1 MQIDAIVLLRLGM
14 GRLFNIKQLRLINK
28 YALRDFSRSYKKLW
42 VVTSTLFVSLLLLSL
57 TFSVKEA
64 LNSEIENNSKELL
77 GGDIQVTSGID
88 PLPDEIID
96 QLKAI
101 GEVSSTIEFATML
114 SKEGESPVFTELRAV
129 DNRYPLYGE
138 IETSPQIAS
147 ERIFVNSKKP
157 SVLINES
164 IQKLLNINLGDDVV
178 IMGQEF
184 EVAGLVS
191 SVPDLAESAVFG
203 EFAIISMDSYE
214 QFGLSSGGSFLDH
227 EYRIKFNKSIK
238 GTGQEE
244 LIKSIVA
251 YDDSITTRLPGESG
265 QSLSRVIDNF
275 SNFLN
280 LVSVSAMVIA
290 GIGISNTLLS
300 FVNQNNTSIAVKK
313 SIGFSSSFIQTMY
326 FYEIFLILV
335 LTSVTAYLIGVF
347 SPLLANE
354 LLPKTLG
361 IDLKPTFSFL
371 GYLNIFFIGFLVVLI
386 FSIPSLYSISGIKAG
401 ALFRN
406 AFNPVS
412 LNFSLKNSVLLSIL
426 VFILTAYFVNQTEQ
440 KFYTVLYF
448 VAFFVTMFIFY
459 GVSRLLILF
468 IKHFY
473 RFSNNGYR
481 IAYRNIVAK
490 KSLAPIMTISLGIGL
505 TLLLTLSFVANN
517 LKKEISDSIPSMAPD
532 LFFVGIDRDIQG
544 DLESFVKGV
553 DPNVELEFSPM
564 ASATFVA
571 LNGTPIE
578 EVVSEGNRSAWV
590 VRGDR
595 RISWSE
601 KPKPDNPII
610 EGDWWEPG
618 NENEM
623 FISMDSRAAYD
634 LGMKIDDKIT
644 LNILGRDVTGVVKNF
659 REVDY
664 RDISINF
671 AIIINKAFANK
682 LPYEYVGTLKS
693 DMPSSDILAKI
704 IDKFPNVSAIKIDRI
719 LSQVSEVLSKVFI
732 AVTAISL
739 IVIVIGLIVIVS
751 AVLVQTTFRRYNN
764 LIYKIVGVDFP
775 TILKS
780 MTMEFALIYGTLI
793 IFALTVA
800 TLSSYLVVENTLQ
813 LTWYFDLGLTFWI
826 LGSTALVSF
835 VLILM
840 ANRSIFSP
848 KVYPLIRNE

>member
-1 MQIDAIVLLRLGM
+1 MFDIQQ
-14 GRLFNIKQLRLINK
+14 FKLINK
-28 YALRDFSRSYKKLW
+28 YALRDFTRSYKKLW

-64 LNSEIENNSKELL
+64 LNSEIDNNSKELL

-88 PLPDEIID
+88 PLPEKIID
-96 QLKAI
+96 EFNTLGK
-101 GEVSSTIEFATML
+101 VSTAIEFATML

-129 DNRYPLYGE
+129 DDNYPLYGN
-138 IETSPQIAS
+138 IETIPQIAS
-147 ERIFVNSKKP
+147 ERIFVNSQKP

-164 IQKLLNINLGDDVV
+164 IQKLLKLSFGDDVV
-178 IMGQEF
+178 IMGQQF
-184 EVAGLVS
+184 EVVGLVS

-203 EFAIISMDSYE
+203 EFAIISMESYE
-214 QFGLSSGGSFLDH
+214 QFGLNSGGSFLDH
-227 EYRIKFNKSIK
+227 EYRIKFENS
-238 GTGQEE
+238 TQVEE
-244 LIKSIVA
+244 KEKLVRSIVE
-251 YDDSITTRLPGESG
+251 YDDSIEIRLPGESG

-290 GIGISNTLLS
+290 GVGISNTLLS
-300 FVNQNNTSIAVKK
+300 FVNQSNTSIAVKK
-313 SIGFSSSFIQTMY
+313 SIGFSSGFIQTMY
-326 FYEIFLILV
+326 FYEIMMILV
-335 LTSVTAYLIGVF
+335 LTSVVAYFIGVF

-354 LLPKTLG
+354 LLPEALG
-361 IDLKPTFSFL
+361 IDLQPTFSFI
-371 GYLNIFFIGFLVVLI
+371 GYLNIFFIGLLVVLI
-386 FSIPSLYSISGIKAG
+386 FSIPSLYSISEIKAA

-406 AFNPVS
+406 TFNPVS
-412 LNFSLKNSVLLSIL
+412 LNFSLMNIILLSIL
-426 VFILTAYFVNQTEQ
+426 VVILTTYFVYQTEQ
-440 KFYTVLYF
+440 KLYTVLYF
-448 VAFFVTMFIFY
+448 VAFFVTMLIFY
-459 GVSRLLILF
+459 GVSKLLILF
-468 IKHFY
+468 IKVFY
-473 RFSNNGYR
+473 KFSNNSYR

-517 LKKEISDSIPSMAPD
+517 LKKEISNSIPSMAPD
-532 LFFVGIDRDIQG
+532 LFFVSIDRDIQR
-544 DLESFVKGV
+544 DLESFIKDV

-564 ASATFVA
+564 ASASFIS

-578 EVVSEGNRSAWV
+578 EVVSESNRSAWV

-610 EGDWWEPG
+610 EGEWWEPG
-618 NENEM
+618 NEDEL

-634 LGMKIDDKIT
+634 LGMKINDKIV
-644 LNILGRDVTGVVKNF
+644 LNILGRDVTGIVKNF

-693 DMPSSDILAKI
+693 ELPSSEILARI
-704 IDKFPNVSAIKIDRI
+704 VEKFPNVSAIKIDRI
-719 LSQVSEVLSKVFI
+719 LSQVSEVLNKVFI

-739 IVIVIGLIVIVS
+739 IVIIIGLIVIVS

-764 LIYKIVGVDFP
+764 LIYKILGVDFP
-775 TILKS
+775 TILKA
-780 MTMEFALIYGTLI
+780 MTMEFAVIYGTLI
-793 IFALTVA
+793 FFALSVA
-800 TLSSYLVVENTLQ
+800 TISSFLVVENALQ
-813 LTWYFDLGLTFWI
+813 LTWQFDLGLTLWI
-826 LGSTALVSF
+826 LLSTAVVSF

-840 ANRSIFSP
+840 VNRSIFSP

>member
-1 MQIDAIVLLRLGM
+1 MFDIQQ
-14 GRLFNIKQLRLINK
+14 FKLINK

-64 LNSEIENNSKELL
+64 LNSEIDNNSKKLL

-88 PLPDEIID
+88 PLPEKIID
-96 QLKAI
+96 EFDTLGK
-101 GEVSSTIEFATML
+101 VSTAIEFATML

-129 DNRYPLYGE
+129 DDNYPLYGN
-138 IETSPQIAS
+138 IETIPQIAS
-147 ERIFVNSKKP
+147 ERIFVNSQKP

-164 IQKLLNINLGDDVV
+164 IQKLLKLSFGDDVV
-178 IMGQEF
+178 IMGQQF

-203 EFAIISMDSYE
+203 EFAIISMESYE
-214 QFGLSSGGSFLDH
+214 QFGLNSGGSFLDH
-227 EYRIKFNKSIK
+227 EYRIKFKNSTQVEKK
-238 GTGQEE
+238 EK
-244 LIKSIVA
+244 LVRSIVE
-251 YDDSITTRLPGESG
+251 YDDSIEIRLPGESG

-300 FVNQNNTSIAVKK
+300 FVNQSNTSIAVKK

-326 FYEIFLILV
+326 FYEIMMILV
-335 LTSVTAYLIGVF
+335 LTSVVAYFIGVF

-354 LLPKTLG
+354 LLPEALG
-361 IDLKPTFSFL
+361 IDLQPAFSFI
-371 GYLNIFFIGFLVVLI
+371 GYLNIFFIGLLVVLI
-386 FSIPSLYSISGIKAG
+386 FSIPSLYSISEIKAG

-406 AFNPVS
+406 TFNPVS
-412 LNFSLKNSVLLSIL
+412 LNFSLMNIILLSIL
-426 VFILTAYFVNQTEQ
+426 VVILMTYFVYQTEQ
-440 KFYTVLYF
+440 KLYTVLYF
-448 VAFFVTMFIFY
+448 VAFFVTMLIFY
-459 GVSRLLILF
+459 GVSKLLILF
-468 IKHFY
+468 IKAFY
-473 RFSNNGYR
+473 KFSNNSYR

-532 LFFVGIDRDIQG
+532 LFFVSIDRDMQR
-544 DLESFVKGV
+544 DLESFIKDV

-564 ASATFVA
+564 ASASFIS

-578 EVVSEGNRSAWV
+578 EVVSESNRSAWV

-610 EGDWWEPG
+610 EGEWWEPG
-618 NENEM
+618 NEDEL

-634 LGMKIDDKIT
+634 LGMKINDKIV
-644 LNILGRDVTGVVKNF
+644 LNILGRDVTGIVKNF

-693 DMPSSDILAKI
+693 ELPSSEILARI
-704 IDKFPNVSAIKIDRI
+704 VEKFPNVSAIKIDRI
-719 LSQVSEVLSKVFI
+719 LSQVSEVLNKVFI

-739 IVIVIGLIVIVS
+739 IVIIIGLIVIVS

-764 LIYKIVGVDFP
+764 LIYKILGVDFP
-775 TILKS
+775 TILKA
-780 MTMEFALIYGTLI
+780 MTMEFAVIYGTLI
-793 IFALTVA
+793 FFALSVA
-800 TLSSYLVVENTLQ
+800 TISSFLVVENALQ
-813 LTWYFDLGLTFWI
+813 LTWQFDLGLTLWI
-826 LGSTALVSF
+826 LLSTAVVSF

>member
-1 MQIDAIVLLRLGM
+1 MFDIQQ
-14 GRLFNIKQLRLINK
+14 FKLINK

-64 LNSEIENNSKELL
+64 LNSEIDNNSKELL

-88 PLPDEIID
+88 PLPEKIID
-96 QLKAI
+96 EFDTLGK
-101 GEVSSTIEFATML
+101 VSTAIEFATML

-129 DNRYPLYGE
+129 DDNYPLYGN
-138 IETSPQIAS
+138 IETIPQIAS
-147 ERIFVNSKKP
+147 ERIFVNSQKP

-164 IQKLLNINLGDDVV
+164 IQKLLKLSFGDDVV
-178 IMGQEF
+178 IMGQQF
-184 EVAGLVS
+184 EVVGLVS

-203 EFAIISMDSYE
+203 EFAIISMESYE
-214 QFGLSSGGSFLDH
+214 QFGLNSGGSFLDH
-227 EYRIKFNKSIK
+227 EYRIKFKNS
-238 GTGQEE
+238 TQVEE
-244 LIKSIVA
+244 KEKLVRSIVE
-251 YDDSITTRLPGESG
+251 YDDSIEIRLPGESG

-300 FVNQNNTSIAVKK
+300 FVNQSNTSIAVKK

-326 FYEIFLILV
+326 FYEIMMILV
-335 LTSVTAYLIGVF
+335 LTSVVAYFIGVF

-354 LLPKTLG
+354 LLPEALG
-361 IDLKPTFSFL
+361 IDLQPAFSFI
-371 GYLNIFFIGFLVVLI
+371 GYLNIFFIGLLVVLI
-386 FSIPSLYSISGIKAG
+386 FSIPSLYSISEIKAA

-406 AFNPVS
+406 TFNPVS
-412 LNFSLKNSVLLSIL
+412 LNFSLMNIILLSIL
-426 VFILTAYFVNQTEQ
+426 VVILMTYFVYQTEQ
-440 KFYTVLYF
+440 KLYTVLYF
-448 VAFFVTMFIFY
+448 VAFFVTMLIFY
-459 GVSRLLILF
+459 GVSKLLILF
-468 IKHFY
+468 IKAFY
-473 RFSNNGYR
+473 KFSNNSYR

-532 LFFVGIDRDIQG
+532 LFFVSIDRDMQR
-544 DLESFVKGV
+544 DLESFIKDV

-564 ASATFVA
+564 ASASFIS

-578 EVVSEGNRSAWV
+578 EVVSESNRSAWV

-610 EGDWWEPG
+610 EGEWWEPG
-618 NENEM
+618 NEDEL

-634 LGMKIDDKIT
+634 LGMKINDKIV
-644 LNILGRDVTGVVKNF
+644 LNILGRDVTGIVKNF

-693 DMPSSDILAKI
+693 ELPSSEILARI
-704 IDKFPNVSAIKIDRI
+704 VEKFPNVSAIKIDRI
-719 LSQVSEVLSKVFI
+719 LSQVSEVLNKVFI

-739 IVIVIGLIVIVS
+739 IVIIIGLIVIVS

-764 LIYKIVGVDFP
+764 LIYKILGVDFP
-775 TILKS
+775 TILKA
-780 MTMEFALIYGTLI
+780 MTMEFAVIYGTLI
-793 IFALTVA
+793 FFALSVA
-800 TLSSYLVVENTLQ
+800 TISSFLVVENALQ
-813 LTWYFDLGLTFWI
+813 LTWQFDLGLTLWI
-826 LGSTALVSF
+826 LLSTAVVSF

>member
-1 MQIDAIVLLRLGM
+1 MFDIQQ
-14 GRLFNIKQLRLINK
+14 FKLINK

-64 LNSEIENNSKELL
+64 LNSEIDNNSKELL

-88 PLPDEIID
+88 PLPEKIID
-96 QLKAI
+96 EFDTLGK
-101 GEVSSTIEFATML
+101 VSTAIEFATML

-129 DNRYPLYGE
+129 DDNYPLYGN
-138 IETSPQIAS
+138 IETIPKIAS
-147 ERIFVNSKKP
+147 ERIFVNSQKP

-164 IQKLLNINLGDDVV
+164 IQKLLKLSFGDDVV
-178 IMGQEF
+178 IMGQQF

-203 EFAIISMDSYE
+203 EFAIISMESYE
-214 QFGLSSGGSFLDH
+214 QFGLNSGGSFLDH
-227 EYRIKFNKSIK
+227 EYRIKFKNSTQVEK
-238 GTGQEE
+238 QEK
-244 LIKSIVA
+244 LVRSIVE
-251 YDDSITTRLPGESG
+251 YDDSIEIRLPGESG

-300 FVNQNNTSIAVKK
+300 FVNQSNTSIAVKK

-326 FYEIFLILV
+326 FYEIMMILV
-335 LTSVTAYLIGVF
+335 LTSVVAYFIGVF

-354 LLPKTLG
+354 LLPEALG
-361 IDLKPTFSFL
+361 IDLQPAFSFI
-371 GYLNIFFIGFLVVLI
+371 GYLNIFFIGLLVVLI
-386 FSIPSLYSISGIKAG
+386 FSIPSLYSISEIKAA

-406 AFNPVS
+406 TFNPVS
-412 LNFSLKNSVLLSIL
+412 LNFSLMNIILLSIL
-426 VFILTAYFVNQTEQ
+426 VVILMTYFVYQTEQ
-440 KFYTVLYF
+440 KLYTVLYF
-448 VAFFVTMFIFY
+448 VAFFVTMLIFY
-459 GVSRLLILF
+459 GVSKLLILF
-468 IKHFY
+468 IKAFY
-473 RFSNNGYR
+473 KFSNNSYR

-532 LFFVGIDRDIQG
+532 LFFVSIDRDMQR
-544 DLESFVKGV
+544 DLESFIKDI

-564 ASATFVA
+564 ASASFIS

-578 EVVSEGNRSAWV
+578 EVVSESNRSAWV

-610 EGDWWEPG
+610 EGEWWEPG
-618 NENEM
+618 NEDEL

-634 LGMKIDDKIT
+634 LGMKINDKIV
-644 LNILGRDVTGVVKNF
+644 LNILGRDVTGIVKNF

-693 DMPSSDILAKI
+693 ELPSSEILARI
-704 IDKFPNVSAIKIDRI
+704 VEKFPNVSAIKIDRI
-719 LSQVSEVLSKVFI
+719 LSQVSEVLNKVFI

-739 IVIVIGLIVIVS
+739 IVIIIGLIVIVS

-764 LIYKIVGVDFP
+764 LIYKILGVDFP
-775 TILKS
+775 TILKA
-780 MTMEFALIYGTLI
+780 MTMEFAVIYGTLI
-793 IFALTVA
+793 FFALSVA
-800 TLSSYLVVENTLQ
+800 TISSFLVVENALQ
-813 LTWYFDLGLTFWI
+813 LTWQFDLGLTLWI
-826 LGSTALVSF
+826 LLSTAVVSF

>member
-1 MQIDAIVLLRLGM
+1 MFDIQQ
-14 GRLFNIKQLRLINK
+14 FKLINK

-64 LNSEIENNSKELL
+64 LNSEIDNNSKELL

-88 PLPDEIID
+88 PLPEKIID
-96 QLKAI
+96 EFDTLGK
-101 GEVSSTIEFATML
+101 VSTAIEFATML

-129 DNRYPLYGE
+129 DDNYPLYGN
-138 IETSPQIAS
+138 IETIPQIAS
-147 ERIFVNSKKP
+147 ERIFVNSQKP

-164 IQKLLNINLGDDVV
+164 IQKLLKLSFGDDVV
-178 IMGQEF
+178 IMGQQF

-203 EFAIISMDSYE
+203 EFAIISMESYE
-214 QFGLSSGGSFLDH
+214 QFGLNSGGSFLDH
-227 EYRIKFNKSIK
+227 EYRIKFKNS
-238 GTGQEE
+238 TQVEE
-244 LIKSIVA
+244 KEKLVRSIVE
-251 YDDSITTRLPGESG
+251 YDDSIEIRLPGESG

-300 FVNQNNTSIAVKK
+300 FVNQSNTSIAVKK

-326 FYEIFLILV
+326 FYEIMMILV
-335 LTSVTAYLIGVF
+335 LTSVVAYFVGVF

-354 LLPKTLG
+354 LLPKALG
-361 IDLKPTFSFL
+361 IDLQPTFSFI
-371 GYLNIFFIGFLVVLI
+371 GYLNIFFIGLLVVLI
-386 FSIPSLYSISGIKAG
+386 FSIPSLYSISEIKAA

-406 AFNPVS
+406 TFNPVS
-412 LNFSLKNSVLLSIL
+412 LNFSLMNIILLSIL
-426 VFILTAYFVNQTEQ
+426 VVILMTYFVYQTEQ
-440 KFYTVLYF
+440 KLYTVLYF
-448 VAFFVTMFIFY
+448 VAFFVTMLIFY
-459 GVSRLLILF
+459 GVSKLLILF
-468 IKHFY
+468 IKAFY
-473 RFSNNGYR
+473 KFSNNSYR

-532 LFFVGIDRDIQG
+532 LFFVSIDRDMQR
-544 DLESFVKGV
+544 DLESFIKDV

-564 ASATFVA
+564 ASASFIS

-578 EVVSEGNRSAWV
+578 EVVSESNRSAWV

-610 EGDWWEPG
+610 EGEWWEPG
-618 NENEM
+618 NEDEL

-634 LGMKIDDKIT
+634 LGMKINDKIV
-644 LNILGRDVTGVVKNF
+644 LNILGRDVTGIVKNF

-693 DMPSSDILAKI
+693 ELPSSEILARI
-704 IDKFPNVSAIKIDRI
+704 VEKFPNVSAIKIDRI
-719 LSQVSEVLSKVFI
+719 LSQVSEVLNKVFI

-739 IVIVIGLIVIVS
+739 IVIIIGLIVIVS

-764 LIYKIVGVDFP
+764 LIYKILGVDFP
-775 TILKS
+775 TILKA
-780 MTMEFALIYGTLI
+780 MTMEFAVIYGTLI
-793 IFALTVA
+793 FFALSVA
-800 TLSSYLVVENTLQ
+800 TISSFLVVENALQ
-813 LTWYFDLGLTFWI
+813 LTWQFDLGLTLWI
-826 LGSTALVSF
+826 LLSTAVVSF

>member
-1 MQIDAIVLLRLGM
+1 MFDIQQ
-14 GRLFNIKQLRLINK
+14 FKLINK

-64 LNSEIENNSKELL
+64 LNSEIDNNSKELL

-88 PLPDEIID
+88 PLPEKIID
-96 QLKAI
+96 EFDTLGK
-101 GEVSSTIEFATML
+101 VSTAIEFATML

-129 DNRYPLYGE
+129 DDNYPLYGN
-138 IETSPQIAS
+138 IETIPQIAS
-147 ERIFVNSKKP
+147 ERIFVNSQKP

-164 IQKLLNINLGDDVV
+164 IQKLLKLSFGDDVV
-178 IMGQEF
+178 IMGQQF

-203 EFAIISMDSYE
+203 EFAIISMESYE
-214 QFGLSSGGSFLDH
+214 QFGLNSGGSFLDH
-227 EYRIKFNKSIK
+227 EYRIKFKNSTQVEKK
-238 GTGQEE
+238 EK
-244 LIKSIVA
+244 LVRSIVE
-251 YDDSITTRLPGESG
+251 YDDSIEIRLPGESG

-300 FVNQNNTSIAVKK
+300 FVNQSNTSIAVKK

-326 FYEIFLILV
+326 FYEIMMILV
-335 LTSVTAYLIGVF
+335 LTSVVAYFIGVF

-354 LLPKTLG
+354 LLPEALG
-361 IDLKPTFSFL
+361 IDLQPAFSFI
-371 GYLNIFFIGFLVVLI
+371 GYLNIFFIGLLVVLI
-386 FSIPSLYSISGIKAG
+386 FSIPSLYSISEIKAA

-406 AFNPVS
+406 TFNPVS
-412 LNFSLKNSVLLSIL
+412 LNFSLMNIILLSIL
-426 VFILTAYFVNQTEQ
+426 VVILMTYFVYQTEQ
-440 KFYTVLYF
+440 KLYTVLYF
-448 VAFFVTMFIFY
+448 VAFFVTMLIFY
-459 GVSRLLILF
+459 GVSKLLILF
-468 IKHFY
+468 IKAFY
-473 RFSNNGYR
+473 KFSNNSYR

-532 LFFVGIDRDIQG
+532 LFFVSIDRDMQR
-544 DLESFVKGV
+544 DLESFIKDV

-564 ASATFVA
+564 ASASFIS

-578 EVVSEGNRSAWV
+578 EVVSESNRSAWV

-610 EGDWWEPG
+610 EGEWWEPG
-618 NENEM
+618 NEDKL

-634 LGMKIDDKIT
+634 LGMKINDKIV
-644 LNILGRDVTGVVKNF
+644 LNILGRDVTGIVKNF

-693 DMPSSDILAKI
+693 ELPSSEILARI
-704 IDKFPNVSAIKIDRI
+704 VEKFPNVSAIKIDRI
-719 LSQVSEVLSKVFI
+719 LSQVSEVLNKVFI

-739 IVIVIGLIVIVS
+739 IVIIIGLIVIVS

-764 LIYKIVGVDFP
+764 LIYKILGVDFP
-775 TILKS
+775 TILKA
-780 MTMEFALIYGTLI
+780 MTMEFAVIYGTLI
-793 IFALTVA
+793 FFALSVA
-800 TLSSYLVVENTLQ
+800 TISSFLVVENALQ
-813 LTWYFDLGLTFWI
+813 LTWQFDLGLTLWI
-826 LGSTALVSF
+826 LLSTAVVSF

>member
-1 MQIDAIVLLRLGM
+1 MFDIQQ
-14 GRLFNIKQLRLINK
+14 FKLINK
-28 YALRDFSRSYKKLW
+28 YALRDFTRSYKKLW

-64 LNSEIENNSKELL
+64 LNSEIDNNSKELL

-88 PLPDEIID
+88 PLPEKIID
-96 QLKAI
+96 EFDTLGK
-101 GEVSSTIEFATML
+101 VSAAIEFATML

-129 DNRYPLYGE
+129 DDNYPLYGN
-138 IETSPQIAS
+138 IETIPQIAS
-147 ERIFVNSKKP
+147 ERIFVNSQKP

-164 IQKLLNINLGDDVV
+164 IQKLLKLSFGDDVV
-178 IMGQEF
+178 IMGQQF

-203 EFAIISMDSYE
+203 EFAIISMESYE
-214 QFGLSSGGSFLDH
+214 QFGLNSGGSFLDH
-227 EYRIKFNKSIK
+227 EYRIKFKNS
-238 GTGQEE
+238 TQVEE
-244 LIKSIVA
+244 KEKLVRSIVE
-251 YDDSITTRLPGESG
+251 YDDSIEIRLPGESG

-300 FVNQNNTSIAVKK
+300 FVNQSNTSIAVKK

-326 FYEIFLILV
+326 FYEIMMILV
-335 LTSVTAYLIGVF
+335 LTSVVAYFIGVF

-354 LLPKTLG
+354 LLPEALG
-361 IDLKPTFSFL
+361 IDLQPAFSFI
-371 GYLNIFFIGFLVVLI
+371 GYLNIFFIGLLVVLI
-386 FSIPSLYSISGIKAG
+386 FSIPSLYSISEIKAG

-406 AFNPVS
+406 TFNPVS
-412 LNFSLKNSVLLSIL
+412 LNFSLMNIILLSIL
-426 VFILTAYFVNQTEQ
+426 VVILTTYFVYQTEQ
-440 KFYTVLYF
+440 KLYTVLYF
-448 VAFFVTMFIFY
+448 VAFFVTMLIFY
-459 GVSRLLILF
+459 GVSKLLILF
-468 IKHFY
+468 IKAFY
-473 RFSNNGYR
+473 KFSNNSYR

-532 LFFVGIDRDIQG
+532 LFFVSIDRDMQR
-544 DLESFVKGV
+544 DLESFIKDV

-564 ASATFVA
+564 ASASFIS

-578 EVVSEGNRSAWV
+578 EVVSESNRSAWV

-610 EGDWWEPG
+610 EGEWWEPG
-618 NENEM
+618 NEDEL

-634 LGMKIDDKIT
+634 LGMKINDKIV
-644 LNILGRDVTGVVKNF
+644 LNILGRDVTGIVKNF

-693 DMPSSDILAKI
+693 ELPSSEILARI
-704 IDKFPNVSAIKIDRI
+704 VEKFPNVSAIKIDRI
-719 LSQVSEVLSKVFI
+719 LSQVSEVLNKVFI

-739 IVIVIGLIVIVS
+739 IVIIIGLIVIVS

-764 LIYKIVGVDFP
+764 LIYKILGVDFP
-775 TILKS
+775 TILKA
-780 MTMEFALIYGTLI
+780 MTMEFAVIYGTLI
-793 IFALTVA
+793 FFALSVA
-800 TLSSYLVVENTLQ
+800 TISSFLVVENALQ
-813 LTWYFDLGLTFWI
+813 LTWQFDLGLTLWI
-826 LGSTALVSF
+826 LLSTAVVSF

>member
-1 MQIDAIVLLRLGM
+1 MFDIQQ
-14 GRLFNIKQLRLINK
+14 FKLINK

-64 LNSEIENNSKELL
+64 LNSEIDNNSKELL

-88 PLPDEIID
+88 PLPEKIID
-96 QLKAI
+96 EFDTLGK
-101 GEVSSTIEFATML
+101 VSTAIEFATML

-129 DNRYPLYGE
+129 DDNYPLYGN
-138 IETSPQIAS
+138 IETIPQIAS
-147 ERIFVNSKKP
+147 ERIFVNSQKP

-164 IQKLLNINLGDDVV
+164 IQKLLKLSFGDDVV
-178 IMGQEF
+178 IMGQQF

-203 EFAIISMDSYE
+203 EFAIISMESYE
-214 QFGLSSGGSFLDH
+214 QFGLNSGGSFLDH
-227 EYRIKFNKSIK
+227 EYRIKFKNSTQVEKK
-238 GTGQEE
+238 EK
-244 LIKSIVA
+244 LVRSIVE
-251 YDDSITTRLPGESG
+251 YDDSIEIRLPGESG

-300 FVNQNNTSIAVKK
+300 FVNQSNTSIAVKK

-326 FYEIFLILV
+326 FYEIMMILV
-335 LTSVTAYLIGVF
+335 LTSVVAYFIGVF

-354 LLPKTLG
+354 LLPEALG
-361 IDLKPTFSFL
+361 IDLQPAFSFI
-371 GYLNIFFIGFLVVLI
+371 GYLNIFFIGLLVVLI
-386 FSIPSLYSISGIKAG
+386 FSIPSLYSISEIKAA

-406 AFNPVS
+406 TFNPVS
-412 LNFSLKNSVLLSIL
+412 LNFSLMNIILLSIL
-426 VFILTAYFVNQTEQ
+426 VVILMTYFVYQTEQ
-440 KFYTVLYF
+440 KLYTVLYF
-448 VAFFVTMFIFY
+448 VAFFVTILIFY
-459 GVSRLLILF
+459 GVSKLLILF
-468 IKHFY
+468 IKAFY
-473 RFSNNGYR
+473 KFSNNSYR

-532 LFFVGIDRDIQG
+532 LFFVSIDRDMQK
-544 DLESFVKGV
+544 DLESFIKDV

-564 ASATFVA
+564 ASASFIS

-578 EVVSEGNRSAWV
+578 EVVSESNRSAWV

-610 EGDWWEPG
+610 EGEWWEPG
-618 NENEM
+618 NEDEL

-634 LGMKIDDKIT
+634 LGMKINDKIV
-644 LNILGRDVTGVVKNF
+644 LNILGRDVTGIVKNF

-693 DMPSSDILAKI
+693 ELPSSEILARI
-704 IDKFPNVSAIKIDRI
+704 VEKFPNVSAIKIDRI
-719 LSQVSEVLSKVFI
+719 LSQVSEVLNKVFI

-739 IVIVIGLIVIVS
+739 IVIIIGLIVIVS

-764 LIYKIVGVDFP
+764 LIYKILGVDFP
-775 TILKS
+775 TILKA
-780 MTMEFALIYGTLI
+780 MTMEFAVIYGTLI
-793 IFALTVA
+793 FFALSVA
-800 TLSSYLVVENTLQ
+800 TISSFLVVENALQ
-813 LTWYFDLGLTFWI
+813 LTWQFDLGLTVWI
-826 LGSTALVSF
+826 LLSTAVVSF

>member
-1 MQIDAIVLLRLGM
+1 MFDIQQ
-14 GRLFNIKQLRLINK
+14 FKLINK

-64 LNSEIENNSKELL
+64 LNSEIDNNSKELL

-88 PLPDEIID
+88 PLPEKIID
-96 QLKAI
+96 EFDTLGK
-101 GEVSSTIEFATML
+101 VSTAIEFATML

-129 DNRYPLYGE
+129 DDNYPLYGN
-138 IETSPQIAS
+138 IETIPQIAS
-147 ERIFVNSKKP
+147 ERIFVNSQKP

-164 IQKLLNINLGDDVV
+164 IQKLLKLSFGDDVV
-178 IMGQEF
+178 IMGQKF

-203 EFAIISMDSYE
+203 EFAIISMESYE
-214 QFGLSSGGSFLDH
+214 QFGLNSGGSFLDH
-227 EYRIKFNKSIK
+227 EYRIKFKNS
-238 GTGQEE
+238 TQVEE
-244 LIKSIVA
+244 KEKLVRSIVE
-251 YDDSITTRLPGESG
+251 YDDSIEIRLPGESG

-300 FVNQNNTSIAVKK
+300 FVNQSNTSIAVKK

-326 FYEIFLILV
+326 FYEIMMILV
-335 LTSVTAYLIGVF
+335 LTSVVAYFIGVF

-354 LLPKTLG
+354 LLPEALG
-361 IDLKPTFSFL
+361 IDLQPAFSFI
-371 GYLNIFFIGFLVVLI
+371 GYLNIFFIGLLVVLI
-386 FSIPSLYSISGIKAG
+386 FSIPSLYSISEIKAA

-406 AFNPVS
+406 TFNPVS
-412 LNFSLKNSVLLSIL
+412 LNFSLMNIILLSIL
-426 VFILTAYFVNQTEQ
+426 VVILMTYFVYQTEQ
-440 KFYTVLYF
+440 KLYTVLYF
-448 VAFFVTMFIFY
+448 VAFFVTMLIFY
-459 GVSRLLILF
+459 GVSKLLILF
-468 IKHFY
+468 IKASY
-473 RFSNNGYR
+473 KFSNNSYR

-532 LFFVGIDRDIQG
+532 LFFVSIDRDIQRE
-544 DLESFVKGV
+544 LESFIKDV

-564 ASATFVA
+564 ASASFIS

-578 EVVSEGNRSAWV
+578 EVVSESNRSAWV

-610 EGDWWEPG
+610 EGEWWEPG
-618 NENEM
+618 NEDEL

-634 LGMKIDDKIT
+634 LGMKINDKIV
-644 LNILGRDVTGVVKNF
+644 LNILGRDVTGIVKNF

-693 DMPSSDILAKI
+693 ELPSSEILARI
-704 IDKFPNVSAIKIDRI
+704 VEKFPNVSAIKIDRI
-719 LSQVSEVLSKVFI
+719 LSQVSEVLNKVFI

-739 IVIVIGLIVIVS
+739 IVIIIGLIVIVS

-764 LIYKIVGVDFP
+764 LIYKILGVDFP
-775 TILKS
+775 TILKA
-780 MTMEFALIYGTLI
+780 MTMEFAVIYGTLI
-793 IFALTVA
+793 FFALSVA
-800 TLSSYLVVENTLQ
+800 TISSFLVVENALQ
-813 LTWYFDLGLTFWI
+813 LTWQFDLGLSLWI
-826 LGSTALVSF
+826 LLSTAVVSF

>member
-1 MQIDAIVLLRLGM
+1 M
-14 GRLFNIKQLRLINK
+14 GRLFDIQQLRLINK

-96 QLKAI
+96 QFKAL

-129 DNRYPLYGE
+129 DNRYPLYGA
-138 IETSPQIAS
+138 IETRPQIAS
-147 ERIFVNSKKP
+147 ERIFVRSEKP

-164 IQKLLNINLGDDVV
+164 IQKLLKLNLGDDVV
-178 IMGQEF
+178 IMGQQF

-203 EFAIISMDSYE
+203 EFAIISMESYE
-214 QFGLSSGGSFLDH
+214 KFGLNSGGSFLDH
-227 EYRIKFNKSIK
+227 EYRIKFNNSNQVEE
-238 GTGQEE
+238 QEE
-244 LIKSIVA
+244 FLRSIVA
-251 YDDSITTRLPGESG
+251 YDDSIETLLPGESG

-300 FVNQNNTSIAVKK
+300 FVNQNNTSVAVKK

-326 FYEIFLILV
+326 FYEILLILV
-335 LTSVTAYLIGVF
+335 LTSVIAYLIGVF

-371 GYLNIFFIGFLVVLI
+371 GFLNIFFIGLLVVLI
-386 FSIPSLYSISGIKAG
+386 FSIPSLYSISEIKAG

-406 AFNPVS
+406 TFNPVS
-412 LNFSLKNSVLLSIL
+412 LNFSLKNILLLSVLIVVLA
-426 VFILTAYFVNQTEQ
+426 AYFVFQTEQ

-448 VAFFVTMFIFY
+448 VAFFVTIFIFY
-459 GVSRLLILF
+459 GVSKLLILLM
-468 IKHFY
+468 KNVY
-473 RFSNNGYR
+473 KFSNNSYR

-532 LFFVGIDRDIQG
+532 LFFVGIDRDIQSN
-544 DLESFVKGV
+544 LESFIKGV

-564 ASATFVA
+564 ASASFIS
-571 LNGTPIE
+571 LNGIPIE
-578 EVVSEGNRSAWV
+578 EVVSESNRSAWV
-590 VRGDR
+590 VEGDR

-610 EGDWWEPG
+610 EGEWWELG

-634 LGMKIDDKIT
+634 LGMKINDKIT

-693 DMPSSDILAKI
+693 ELSSSDILAKVVE
-704 IDKFPNVSAIKIDRI
+704 KFPNVSAIKIDRI
-719 LSQVSEVLSKVFI
+719 LSQVSDVLNKVFI

-764 LIYKIVGVDFP
+764 LIYKILGVNFP
-775 TILKS
+775 TILKA
-780 MTMEFALIYGTLI
+780 MTMEFAVIYGTLI
-793 IFALTVA
+793 FFALTVA
-800 TLSSYLVVENTLQ
+800 VISSYLVVENTLQ
-813 LTWYFDLGLTFWI
+813 LSWQFDLGLTLWI
-826 LGSTALVSF
+826 LVSTALVSF
-835 VLILM
+835 ILILL

>member
-1 MQIDAIVLLRLGM
+1 
-14 GRLFNIKQLRLINK
+14 LFDIQQFKLINK

-64 LNSEIENNSKELL
+64 LNSEIDNNSKELL

-88 PLPDEIID
+88 PLPEKIID
-96 QLKAI
+96 EFDTLGK
-101 GEVSSTIEFATML
+101 VSAAIEFATML
-114 SKEGESPVFTELRAV
+114 SKKGESPVFTELRAV
-129 DNRYPLYGE
+129 DDNYPLYGN
-138 IETSPQIAS
+138 IETIPQIAS
-147 ERIFVNSKKP
+147 ERIFVNSQKP

-164 IQKLLNINLGDDVV
+164 IQKLLKLSFGDDVV
-178 IMGQEF
+178 IMGQQF

-203 EFAIISMDSYE
+203 EFAIISMESYE
-214 QFGLSSGGSFLDH
+214 QFGLNSGGSFLDH
-227 EYRIKFNKSIK
+227 EYRIKFKNSTQVEK
-238 GTGQEE
+238 QEK
-244 LIKSIVA
+244 LVRSIVE
-251 YDDSITTRLPGESG
+251 YDDSIEIRLPGESG

-300 FVNQNNTSIAVKK
+300 FVNQSNTSIAVKK

-326 FYEIFLILV
+326 FYEIMMILV
-335 LTSVTAYLIGVF
+335 LTSVVAYFIGVF

-354 LLPKTLG
+354 LLPEALG
-361 IDLKPTFSFL
+361 IDLQPTFSFI
-371 GYLNIFFIGFLVVLI
+371 GYLNIFFIGLLVVLI
-386 FSIPSLYSISGIKAG
+386 FSIPSLYSISEIKAT

-406 AFNPVS
+406 TFNPVS
-412 LNFSLKNSVLLSIL
+412 LNFSLMNIILLSIL
-426 VFILTAYFVNQTEQ
+426 VVILMTYFVYQTEQ
-440 KFYTVLYF
+440 KLYTVLYF
-448 VAFFVTMFIFY
+448 VAFFVTMLIFY
-459 GVSRLLILF
+459 GVSKLLILF
-468 IKHFY
+468 IKAFY
-473 RFSNNGYR
+473 KFSNNSYR

-532 LFFVGIDRDIQG
+532 LFFVSIDRDMQR
-544 DLESFVKGV
+544 DLESFIKDV

-564 ASATFVA
+564 ASASFIS

-578 EVVSEGNRSAWV
+578 EVVSESNRSAWV

-610 EGDWWEPG
+610 EGEWWEPG
-618 NENEM
+618 NEDEL

-634 LGMKIDDKIT
+634 LGMKINDKIV
-644 LNILGRDVTGVVKNF
+644 LNILGRDVTGIVKNF

-693 DMPSSDILAKI
+693 ELPSSEILARI
-704 IDKFPNVSAIKIDRI
+704 VERFPNVSAIKIDRI
-719 LSQVSEVLSKVFI
+719 LSQVSEVLNKVFI

-739 IVIVIGLIVIVS
+739 IVIIIGLIVIVS

-764 LIYKIVGVDFP
+764 LIYKILGVDFP
-775 TILKS
+775 TILKA
-780 MTMEFALIYGTLI
+780 MTMEFAVIYGTLI
-793 IFALTVA
+793 FFALSVA
-800 TLSSYLVVENTLQ
+800 TISSFLVVENALQ
-813 LTWYFDLGLTFWI
+813 LTWQFDLGLTLWI
-826 LGSTALVSF
+826 LLSTAVVSF

>member
-1 MQIDAIVLLRLGM
+1 MFDIQQ
-14 GRLFNIKQLRLINK
+14 FKLINK

-64 LNSEIENNSKELL
+64 LNSEIDNNSKELL

-88 PLPDEIID
+88 PLPEKIID
-96 QLKAI
+96 EFDTLGK
-101 GEVSSTIEFATML
+101 VSTAIEFATML

-129 DNRYPLYGE
+129 DDNYPLYGN
-138 IETSPQIAS
+138 IETIPQIAS
-147 ERIFVNSKKP
+147 ERIFVNSQKP

-164 IQKLLNINLGDDVV
+164 IQKLLKLSFGDDVV
-178 IMGQEF
+178 IMGQQF

-203 EFAIISMDSYE
+203 EFAIISMESYE
-214 QFGLSSGGSFLDH
+214 QFGLNSGGSFLDH
-227 EYRIKFNKSIK
+227 EYRIKFKNSTQVEKK
-238 GTGQEE
+238 EK
-244 LIKSIVA
+244 LVRSIVE
-251 YDDSITTRLPGESG
+251 YDDSIEIRLPGESG

-300 FVNQNNTSIAVKK
+300 FVNQSNTSIAVKK

-326 FYEIFLILV
+326 FYEIMMILV
-335 LTSVTAYLIGVF
+335 LTSVVAYFIGVF

-354 LLPKTLG
+354 LLPEALG
-361 IDLKPTFSFL
+361 IDLQPAFSFI
-371 GYLNIFFIGFLVVLI
+371 GYLNIFFIGLLVVLI
-386 FSIPSLYSISGIKAG
+386 FSIPSLYSISEIKAT

-406 AFNPVS
+406 TFNPVS
-412 LNFSLKNSVLLSIL
+412 LNFSLMNIILLSIL
-426 VFILTAYFVNQTEQ
+426 VVILMTYFVYQTEQ
-440 KFYTVLYF
+440 KLYTVLYF
-448 VAFFVTMFIFY
+448 VAFFVTMLIFY
-459 GVSRLLILF
+459 GVSKLLILF
-468 IKHFY
+468 IKAFY
-473 RFSNNGYR
+473 KFSNNSYR

-532 LFFVGIDRDIQG
+532 LFFVSIDRDMQR
-544 DLESFVKGV
+544 DLESFIKDV

-564 ASATFVA
+564 ASASFIS

-578 EVVSEGNRSAWV
+578 EVVSESNRSAWV

-610 EGDWWEPG
+610 EGEWWEPG
-618 NENEM
+618 NEDEL

-634 LGMKIDDKIT
+634 LGMKINDKIV
-644 LNILGRDVTGVVKNF
+644 LNILGRDVTGIVKNF

-693 DMPSSDILAKI
+693 ELPSSEILARI
-704 IDKFPNVSAIKIDRI
+704 VEKFPNVSAIKIDRI
-719 LSQVSEVLSKVFI
+719 LSQVSEVLNKVFI

-739 IVIVIGLIVIVS
+739 IVIIIGLIVIVS

-764 LIYKIVGVDFP
+764 LIYKILGVDFP
-775 TILKS
+775 TILKA
-780 MTMEFALIYGTLI
+780 MTMEFAVIYGTLI
-793 IFALTVA
+793 FFALSVA
-800 TLSSYLVVENTLQ
+800 TISSFLVVENALQ
-813 LTWYFDLGLTFWI
+813 LTWQFDLGLTLWI
-826 LGSTALVSF
+826 LLSTAVVSF

>member
-1 MQIDAIVLLRLGM
+1 MFDIQQ
-14 GRLFNIKQLRLINK
+14 FKLINK

-64 LNSEIENNSKELL
+64 LNSEIDNNSKKLL

-88 PLPDEIID
+88 PLPEKIID
-96 QLKAI
+96 EFDTLGK
-101 GEVSSTIEFATML
+101 VSTAIEFATML

-129 DNRYPLYGE
+129 DNNYPLYGN
-138 IETSPQIAS
+138 IETIPQIAS
-147 ERIFVNSKKP
+147 ERIFVNSQKP

-164 IQKLLNINLGDDVV
+164 IQKLLKLSFGDDVV
-178 IMGQEF
+178 IMGQQF

-203 EFAIISMDSYE
+203 EFAIISMESYE
-214 QFGLSSGGSFLDH
+214 QFGLNSGGSFLDH
-227 EYRIKFNKSIK
+227 EYRIKFKNS
-238 GTGQEE
+238 TQVEE
-244 LIKSIVA
+244 KEKLVRSIVE
-251 YDDSITTRLPGESG
+251 YDDSIEIRLPGESG

-290 GIGISNTLLS
+290 GVGISNTLLS
-300 FVNQNNTSIAVKK
+300 FVNQSNTSIAVKK

-326 FYEIFLILV
+326 FYEIMMILV
-335 LTSVTAYLIGVF
+335 LTSVVAYFIGVF

-354 LLPKTLG
+354 LLPEALG
-361 IDLKPTFSFL
+361 IDLQPAFSFI
-371 GYLNIFFIGFLVVLI
+371 GYLNIFFIGLLVVLI
-386 FSIPSLYSISGIKAG
+386 FSIPSLYSISEIKAA

-406 AFNPVS
+406 TFNPVS
-412 LNFSLKNSVLLSIL
+412 LNFSLINIILLSIL
-426 VFILTAYFVNQTEQ
+426 VVILTTYFVYQTEQ
-440 KFYTVLYF
+440 KLYTVLYF
-448 VAFFVTMFIFY
+448 VAFFVTMLIFY
-459 GVSRLLILF
+459 GVSKLLILF
-468 IKHFY
+468 IKAFY
-473 RFSNNGYR
+473 KFSNNSYR

-532 LFFVGIDRDIQG
+532 LFFVSIDRDMQR
-544 DLESFVKGV
+544 DLESFIKDV

-564 ASATFVA
+564 ASASFIS

-578 EVVSEGNRSAWV
+578 EVVSESNRSAWV

-618 NENEM
+618 NEDEL

-634 LGMKIDDKIT
+634 LGMKINDKIV
-644 LNILGRDVTGVVKNF
+644 LNILGRDVTGIVKNF

-693 DMPSSDILAKI
+693 ELPSSEILARI
-704 IDKFPNVSAIKIDRI
+704 VEKFPNVSAIKIDRI
-719 LSQVSEVLSKVFI
+719 LSQVSEVLNKVFI

-739 IVIVIGLIVIVS
+739 IVIIIGLIVIVS

-764 LIYKIVGVDFP
+764 LIYKILGVDFP
-775 TILKS
+775 TILKA
-780 MTMEFALIYGTLI
+780 MTMEFAVIYGTLI
-793 IFALTVA
+793 FFALSVA
-800 TLSSYLVVENTLQ
+800 TISSFLVVENALQ
-813 LTWYFDLGLTFWI
+813 LTWQFDLGLTLWI
-826 LGSTALVSF
+826 LLSTAVVSF

>member
-1 MQIDAIVLLRLGM
+1 MFDIQQ
-14 GRLFNIKQLRLINK
+14 FKLINK

-64 LNSEIENNSKELL
+64 LNSEIDNNSKKLL

-88 PLPDEIID
+88 PLPEKIID
-96 QLKAI
+96 EFDTLGK
-101 GEVSSTIEFATML
+101 VSTAIEFATML

-129 DNRYPLYGE
+129 DDNYPLYGN
-138 IETSPQIAS
+138 IETIPQIAS
-147 ERIFVNSKKP
+147 ERIFVNSQKP

-164 IQKLLNINLGDDVV
+164 IQKLLKLSFGDDVV
-178 IMGQEF
+178 IMGQQF

-203 EFAIISMDSYE
+203 EFAIISMESYE
-214 QFGLSSGGSFLDH
+214 QFGLNSGGSFLDH
-227 EYRIKFNKSIK
+227 EYRIKFKNSTQVEAKEK
-238 GTGQEE
+238 
-244 LIKSIVA
+244 LVRSIVE
-251 YDDSITTRLPGESG
+251 YDDSIEIRLPGESG

-300 FVNQNNTSIAVKK
+300 FVNQSNTSIAVKK

-326 FYEIFLILV
+326 FYEIMMILV
-335 LTSVTAYLIGVF
+335 LTSVVAYFIGVF

-354 LLPKTLG
+354 LLPEALG
-361 IDLKPTFSFL
+361 IDLQPAFSFI
-371 GYLNIFFIGFLVVLI
+371 GYLNIFFIGLLVVLI
-386 FSIPSLYSISGIKAG
+386 FSIPSLYSISEIKAA

-406 AFNPVS
+406 TFNPVS
-412 LNFSLKNSVLLSIL
+412 LNFSLMNIILLSIL
-426 VFILTAYFVNQTEQ
+426 VVILMTYFVYQTEQ
-440 KFYTVLYF
+440 KLYTVLYF
-448 VAFFVTMFIFY
+448 VAFFVTMLIFY
-459 GVSRLLILF
+459 GVSKLLILF
-468 IKHFY
+468 IKAFY
-473 RFSNNGYR
+473 KFSNNSYR

-532 LFFVGIDRDIQG
+532 LFFVSIDRDMQR
-544 DLESFVKGV
+544 DLESFIKDV

-564 ASATFVA
+564 ASASFIS

-578 EVVSEGNRSAWV
+578 EVVSESNRSAWV

-610 EGDWWEPG
+610 EGEWWEPG
-618 NENEM
+618 NEDEL

-634 LGMKIDDKIT
+634 LGMKINDKIV
-644 LNILGRDVTGVVKNF
+644 LNILGRDVTGIVKNF

-693 DMPSSDILAKI
+693 ELPSSEILARI
-704 IDKFPNVSAIKIDRI
+704 VEKFPNVSAIKIDRI
-719 LSQVSEVLSKVFI
+719 LSQVSEVLNKVFI

-739 IVIVIGLIVIVS
+739 IVIIIGLIVIVS

-764 LIYKIVGVDFP
+764 LIYKILGVDFP
-775 TILKS
+775 TILKA
-780 MTMEFALIYGTLI
+780 MTMEFAVIYGTLI
-793 IFALTVA
+793 FFALSVA
-800 TLSSYLVVENTLQ
+800 TISSFLVVENALQ
-813 LTWYFDLGLTFWI
+813 LTWQFDLGLTLWI
-826 LGSTALVSF
+826 LLSTAVVSF

>member
-1 MQIDAIVLLRLGM
+1 MFDIQQ
-14 GRLFNIKQLRLINK
+14 FKLINK

-64 LNSEIENNSKELL
+64 LNSEIDNNSKELL

-88 PLPDEIID
+88 PLPEKIID
-96 QLKAI
+96 EFDTLGK
-101 GEVSSTIEFATML
+101 VSTAIEFATML

-129 DNRYPLYGE
+129 DDNYPLYGN
-138 IETSPQIAS
+138 IETIPQIAS
-147 ERIFVNSKKP
+147 ERIFVNSQKP

-164 IQKLLNINLGDDVV
+164 IQKLLKLSFGDDVV
-178 IMGQEF
+178 IMGQQF

-203 EFAIISMDSYE
+203 EFAIISMESYE
-214 QFGLSSGGSFLDH
+214 QFGLNSGGSFLDH
-227 EYRIKFNKSIK
+227 EYRIKFKNSTQVEKK
-238 GTGQEE
+238 EK
-244 LIKSIVA
+244 LVRSIVE
-251 YDDSITTRLPGESG
+251 YDDSIEIRLPGESG

-300 FVNQNNTSIAVKK
+300 FVNQSNTSIAVKK

-326 FYEIFLILV
+326 FYEIMMILV
-335 LTSVTAYLIGVF
+335 LTSVVAYFIGVF

-354 LLPKTLG
+354 LLPKALG
-361 IDLKPTFSFL
+361 IDLQPAFSFI
-371 GYLNIFFIGFLVVLI
+371 GYLNIFFIGLLVVLI
-386 FSIPSLYSISGIKAG
+386 FSIPSLYSISEIKAA

-406 AFNPVS
+406 TFNPVS
-412 LNFSLKNSVLLSIL
+412 LNFSLMNIILLSIL
-426 VFILTAYFVNQTEQ
+426 VVILMTYFVYQTEQ
-440 KFYTVLYF
+440 KLYTVLYF
-448 VAFFVTMFIFY
+448 VAFFVTMLIFY
-459 GVSRLLILF
+459 GVSKLLILF
-468 IKHFY
+468 IKAFY
-473 RFSNNGYR
+473 KFSNNSYR

-532 LFFVGIDRDIQG
+532 LFFVSIDRDMQR
-544 DLESFVKGV
+544 DLESFIKDV

-564 ASATFVA
+564 ASASFIS

-578 EVVSEGNRSAWV
+578 EVVSESNRSAWV

-610 EGDWWEPG
+610 EGEWWEPG
-618 NENEM
+618 NEDEL

-634 LGMKIDDKIT
+634 LGMKINDKIV
-644 LNILGRDVTGVVKNF
+644 LNILGRDVTGIVKNF

-693 DMPSSDILAKI
+693 ELPSSEILARI
-704 IDKFPNVSAIKIDRI
+704 VEKFPNVSAIKIDRI
-719 LSQVSEVLSKVFI
+719 LSQVSEVLNKVFI

-739 IVIVIGLIVIVS
+739 IVIIIGLIVIVS

-764 LIYKIVGVDFP
+764 LIYKILGVDFP
-775 TILKS
+775 TILKA
-780 MTMEFALIYGTLI
+780 MTMEFAVIYGTLI
-793 IFALTVA
+793 FFALSVA
-800 TLSSYLVVENTLQ
+800 TISSFLVVENALQ
-813 LTWYFDLGLTFWI
+813 LTWQFDLGLTLWI
-826 LGSTALVSF
+826 LLSTAVVSF

>member
-1 MQIDAIVLLRLGM
+1 MV
-14 GRLFNIKQLRLINK
+14 RLFDTQQFKLINK

-64 LNSEIENNSKELL
+64 LNTEIANNSKELL

-88 PLPDEIID
+88 PLPENVIS
-96 QLKAI
+96 QLSAL
-101 GEVSSTIEFATML
+101 GQVSNSIEFATML
-114 SKEGESPVFTELRAV
+114 SKAGESPVFTELRAV
-129 DNRYPLYGE
+129 DNNYPLYGV
-138 IETSPQIAS
+138 IETLPEGA
-147 ERIFVNSKKP
+147 SKKIFANVQKP
-157 SVLINES
+157 TVLINES
-164 IQKLLNINLGDDVV
+164 IQNLLNVSPGDDIV
-178 IMGQEF
+178 IMGQNF
-184 EVAGLVS
+184 EVAGLVT
-191 SVPDLAESAVFG
+191 SVPDLAERAVFG
-203 EFAIISMDSYE
+203 EFAMISKASYQ

-227 EYRIKFNKSIK
+227 EYRIKFNKSS
-238 GTGQEE
+238 GNLDQEAQV
-244 LIKSIVA
+244 KSIIA
-251 YDDSITTRLPGESG
+251 YDETIVTRLPGESG

-280 LVSVSAMVIA
+280 LISVSAMIIA

-313 SIGFSSSFIQTMY
+313 SIGFSSSFIQMMY
-326 FYEIFLILV
+326 FYEIILILI
-335 LTSVTAYLIGVF
+335 LTSVIAYFIGVF

-354 LLPKTLG
+354 LLPQSLG
-361 IDLKPTFSFL
+361 LDLQPTFSL
-371 GYLNIFFIGFLVVLI
+371 IGYLNIFFIGLLVVLI
-386 FSIPSLYSISGIKAG
+386 FSIPSLYSIGEIKAV

-406 AFNPVS
+406 TFQPVS
-412 LNFSLKNSVLLSIL
+412 LNFSWKNISLLGAL
-426 VFILTAYFVNQTEQ
+426 VVILTAYFVFQTDQ

-448 VAFFVTMFIFY
+448 VAFFIAMLIFY
-459 GVSRLLILF
+459 GVSKLLISL
-468 IKHFY
+468 IRSSYK
-473 RFSNNGYR
+473 FSSNSYR

-532 LFFVGIDRDIQG
+532 LFFVSIDKDIQG
-544 DLESFVKGV
+544 DLQSFIEGV

-564 ASATFVA
+564 ASASFIS

-578 EVVSEGNRSAWV
+578 EVISESNRSAWV

-601 KPKPDNPII
+601 KPKPDNPIV
-610 EGDWWEPG
+610 EGEWWEPG
-618 NENEM
+618 NEDEM

-634 LGMKIDDKIT
+634 LGMKINDKIT
-644 LNILGRDVTGVVKNF
+644 LNLLGRDVTGVVKNF

-693 DMPSSDILAKI
+693 ELPSSEILAAVV
-704 IDKFPNVSAIKIDRI
+704 DKFPNVSAIKIDRI
-719 LSQVSEVLSKVFI
+719 LSQVSGVLNKIFI

-739 IVIVIGLIVIVS
+739 IVIIIGLIVIVS
-751 AVLVQTTFRRYNN
+751 AVMVQTTFRRYNN
-764 LIYKIVGVDFP
+764 LIYKILGVDFP
-775 TILKS
+775 TILKA
-780 MTMEFALIYGTLI
+780 MTIEFAIIYGTLI
-793 IFALTVA
+793 FFAISVA
-800 TLSSYLVVENTLQ
+800 ITSSYLVVQNALQ
-813 LTWYFDLGLTFWI
+813 LTWQFDFGLTLWI
-826 LGSTALVSF
+826 VLSTAIVSF
-835 VLILM
+835 VFILL

>member
-1 MQIDAIVLLRLGM
+1 MFDIQQ
-14 GRLFNIKQLRLINK
+14 FKLINK

-64 LNSEIENNSKELL
+64 LNSEIDNNSKELL

-88 PLPDEIID
+88 PLPEKIID
-96 QLKAI
+96 EFDTLGK
-101 GEVSSTIEFATML
+101 VSTAIEFATML

-129 DNRYPLYGE
+129 DDNYPLYGN
-138 IETSPQIAS
+138 IETIPQIAS
-147 ERIFVNSKKP
+147 ERIFVNSQKP

-164 IQKLLNINLGDDVV
+164 IQKLLKLSFGDDVV
-178 IMGQEF
+178 IMGQQF

-203 EFAIISMDSYE
+203 EFAIISMESYE
-214 QFGLSSGGSFLDH
+214 QFGLNSGGSFLDH
-227 EYRIKFNKSIK
+227 EYRIKFKNSTQVEKK
-238 GTGQEE
+238 EK
-244 LIKSIVA
+244 LVRSIVE
-251 YDDSITTRLPGESG
+251 YDDSIEIRLPGESG

-300 FVNQNNTSIAVKK
+300 FVNQSNTSIAVKK

-326 FYEIFLILV
+326 FYEIMMILV
-335 LTSVTAYLIGVF
+335 LTSVVAYFIGVF

-354 LLPKTLG
+354 LLPEALG
-361 IDLKPTFSFL
+361 IDLQPAFSFI
-371 GYLNIFFIGFLVVLI
+371 GYLNIFFIGLLVVLI
-386 FSIPSLYSISGIKAG
+386 FSIPSLYSISEIKAT

-406 AFNPVS
+406 TFNPVS
-412 LNFSLKNSVLLSIL
+412 LNFSLMNIILLSVLVVIL
-426 VFILTAYFVNQTEQ
+426 MTYFVYQTEQ
-440 KFYTVLYF
+440 KLYTVLYF
-448 VAFFVTMFIFY
+448 VAFFVTMLIFY
-459 GVSRLLILF
+459 GVSKLLILF
-468 IKHFY
+468 IKASY
-473 RFSNNGYR
+473 KFSNNSYR

-532 LFFVGIDRDIQG
+532 LFFVSIDRDMQR
-544 DLESFVKGV
+544 DLESFIKDV

-564 ASATFVA
+564 ASASFIS

-578 EVVSEGNRSAWV
+578 EVVSESNRSAWV

-610 EGDWWEPG
+610 EGEWWEPG
-618 NENEM
+618 NEDEL

-634 LGMKIDDKIT
+634 LGMKINDKIV
-644 LNILGRDVTGVVKNF
+644 LNILGRDVTGIVKNF

-693 DMPSSDILAKI
+693 ELPSSEILARI
-704 IDKFPNVSAIKIDRI
+704 VEKFPNVSAIKIDRI
-719 LSQVSEVLSKVFI
+719 LSQVSEVLNKVFI

-739 IVIVIGLIVIVS
+739 IVIIIGLIVIVS

-764 LIYKIVGVDFP
+764 LIYKILGVDFP
-775 TILKS
+775 TILKA
-780 MTMEFALIYGTLI
+780 MTMEFAVIYGTLI
-793 IFALTVA
+793 FFALSVA
-800 TLSSYLVVENTLQ
+800 TISSFLVVENALQ
-813 LTWYFDLGLTFWI
+813 LTWQFDLGLTLWI
-826 LGSTALVSF
+826 LLSTAVVSF

>member
-1 MQIDAIVLLRLGM
+1 MFDIQQ
-14 GRLFNIKQLRLINK
+14 FKLINK

-64 LNSEIENNSKELL
+64 LNSEIDNNSKELL

-88 PLPDEIID
+88 PLPEKIID
-96 QLKAI
+96 EFDTLGK
-101 GEVSSTIEFATML
+101 VSAVIEFATML

-129 DNRYPLYGE
+129 DDNYPLYGN
-138 IETSPQIAS
+138 IETIPQIAS
-147 ERIFVNSKKP
+147 ERIFVNSQKP

-164 IQKLLNINLGDDVV
+164 IQKLLKLSFGDDVV
-178 IMGQEF
+178 IMGQQF

-203 EFAIISMDSYE
+203 EFAIISMESYE
-214 QFGLSSGGSFLDH
+214 QFGLNSGGSFLDH
-227 EYRIKFNKSIK
+227 EYRIKFKNS
-238 GTGQEE
+238 TQVEE
-244 LIKSIVA
+244 KEKLVRSIVE
-251 YDDSITTRLPGESG
+251 YDDSIEIRLPGESG

-300 FVNQNNTSIAVKK
+300 FVNQSNTSIAVKK

-326 FYEIFLILV
+326 FYEIMMILV
-335 LTSVTAYLIGVF
+335 LTSVVAYFIGVF

-354 LLPKTLG
+354 LLPEALG
-361 IDLKPTFSFL
+361 IDLQPAFSFI
-371 GYLNIFFIGFLVVLI
+371 GYLNIFFIGLLVVLI
-386 FSIPSLYSISGIKAG
+386 FSIPSLYSISEIKAA

-406 AFNPVS
+406 TFNPVS
-412 LNFSLKNSVLLSIL
+412 LNFSLMNIILLSIL
-426 VFILTAYFVNQTEQ
+426 VVILMTYFVYQTEQ
-440 KFYTVLYF
+440 KLYTVLYF
-448 VAFFVTMFIFY
+448 VAFFVTMLIFY
-459 GVSRLLILF
+459 GVSKLLILF
-468 IKHFY
+468 IKAFY
-473 RFSNNGYR
+473 KFSNNSYR

-532 LFFVGIDRDIQG
+532 LFFVSIDRDMQR
-544 DLESFVKGV
+544 DLESFIKDV

-564 ASATFVA
+564 ASASFIS

-578 EVVSEGNRSAWV
+578 EVVSESNRSAWV

-610 EGDWWEPG
+610 EGEWWEPG
-618 NENEM
+618 NEDEL

-634 LGMKIDDKIT
+634 LGMKINDKIV
-644 LNILGRDVTGVVKNF
+644 LNILGRDVTGIVKNF

-693 DMPSSDILAKI
+693 ELPSSEILAMVVE
-704 IDKFPNVSAIKIDRI
+704 KFPNVSAIKIDRI
-719 LSQVSEVLSKVFI
+719 LSQISEVLNKVFI

-739 IVIVIGLIVIVS
+739 IVIIIGLIVIVS

-764 LIYKIVGVDFP
+764 LIYKILGVDFP
-775 TILKS
+775 TILKA
-780 MTMEFALIYGTLI
+780 MTMEFAVIYGTLI
-793 IFALTVA
+793 FFALSVA
-800 TLSSYLVVENTLQ
+800 TISSFLVVENALQ
-813 LTWYFDLGLTFWI
+813 LTWQFDLGLTLWI
-826 LGSTALVSF
+826 LLSTAVVSF

>member
-1 MQIDAIVLLRLGM
+1 MA
-14 GRLFNIKQLRLINK
+14 RLFDVQQFKLINK

-42 VVTSTLFVSLLLLSL
+42 VITSTLFVSLLLLSL

-64 LNSEIENNSKELL
+64 LNTEIANNSKELL

-88 PLPDEIID
+88 PLPENVIS
-96 QLKAI
+96 QLSALGK
-101 GEVSSTIEFATML
+101 VSTSIEFATML
-114 SKEGESPVFTELRAV
+114 SKSGESPVFTELRAV
-129 DNRYPLYGE
+129 DSNYPLYGK
-138 IETSPQIAS
+138 IEALPEGAS
-147 ERIFVNSKKP
+147 QKIFANAQKP
-157 SVLINES
+157 TVLINES
-164 IQKLLNINLGDDVV
+164 IQNLLNVSPGDDVV
-178 IMGQEF
+178 IMGQNF

-203 EFAIISMDSYE
+203 EFAMISKASYQ

-227 EYRIKFNKSIK
+227 EYRIKFNQSSDK
-238 GTGQEE
+238 TNQEAQV
-244 LIKSIVA
+244 KSIVA
-251 YDDSITTRLPGESG
+251 YDETIVTRLPGESG
-265 QSLSRVIDNF
+265 RSLSRVIDNF

-280 LVSVSAMVIA
+280 LISVSAMIIA

-326 FYEIFLILV
+326 FYEIMLILI
-335 LTSVTAYLIGVF
+335 LTSVVAYFIGVF

-354 LLPKTLG
+354 LLPQSLG
-361 IDLKPTFSFL
+361 IDLQPTFSL
-371 GYLNIFFIGFLVVLI
+371 IGYFNIFFIGLLVVLI
-386 FSIPSLYSISGIKAG
+386 FSIPSLYSIGEIKAV

-406 AFNPVS
+406 TFQPVS
-412 LNFSLKNSVLLSIL
+412 LNFSLRNISMLSVL
-426 VFILTAYFVNQTEQ
+426 VVILTAYFVFQTEQ

-448 VAFFVTMFIFY
+448 LAFFIAMLIFY
-459 GVSRLLILF
+459 GVSKLLISL
-468 IKHFY
+468 IRSSYK
-473 RFSNNGYR
+473 FSSNSYR

-532 LFFVGIDRDIQG
+532 LFFVSIDKDIQG
-544 DLESFVKGV
+544 DLQSFIEGI
-553 DPNVELEFSPM
+553 DSNVVLEFSPM
-564 ASATFVA
+564 ASASFIS

-578 EVVSEGNRSAWV
+578 EIISESNRSAWV

-601 KPKPDNPII
+601 KPKPDNPIV
-610 EGDWWEPG
+610 EGEWWEPG
-618 NENEM
+618 NEDEM

-634 LGMKIDDKIT
+634 LGMKINDKIT
-644 LNILGRDVTGVVKNF
+644 LNLLGRDVTGVVKNF

-693 DMPSSDILAKI
+693 ELPSSEILAKVV
-704 IDKFPNVSAIKIDRI
+704 DQFPNVSAIKIDRI
-719 LSQVSEVLSKVFI
+719 LSQVSGVLNKIFI

-739 IVIVIGLIVIVS
+739 IVIIIGLIVIVS
-751 AVLVQTTFRRYNN
+751 AVMVQTTFRRYNN
-764 LIYKIVGVDFP
+764 LIYKILGVDFP
-775 TILKS
+775 TILKA
-780 MTMEFALIYGTLI
+780 MTMEFAIIYGTLI
-793 IFALTVA
+793 FFATSVA
-800 TLSSYLVVENTLQ
+800 VISSYLVVENALQ
-813 LTWYFDLGLTFWI
+813 LTWQFDFGLTLWI
-826 LGSTALVSF
+826 VLSTAIVSF
-835 VLILM
+835 AFILL

>member
-1 MQIDAIVLLRLGM
+1 MFDIQQ
-14 GRLFNIKQLRLINK
+14 FKLINK
-28 YALRDFSRSYKKLW
+28 YALRDFTRSYKKLW

-64 LNSEIENNSKELL
+64 LNSEIDNNSKKLL

-88 PLPDEIID
+88 PLPEKIID
-96 QLKAI
+96 EFDTLGK
-101 GEVSSTIEFATML
+101 VSTAIEFATML

-129 DNRYPLYGE
+129 DDNYPLYGN
-138 IETSPQIAS
+138 IETIPQIAS
-147 ERIFVNSKKP
+147 ERIFVNSQKP

-164 IQKLLNINLGDDVV
+164 IQKLLKLSFGDDVV
-178 IMGQEF
+178 IMGQQF

-203 EFAIISMDSYE
+203 EFAIISMESYE
-214 QFGLSSGGSFLDH
+214 QFGLNSGGSFLDH
-227 EYRIKFNKSIK
+227 EYRIKFKNSTQVEKK
-238 GTGQEE
+238 EK
-244 LIKSIVA
+244 LVRSIVE
-251 YDDSITTRLPGESG
+251 YDDSIEIRLPGESG

-300 FVNQNNTSIAVKK
+300 FVNQSNTSIAVKK

-326 FYEIFLILV
+326 FYEIMMILV
-335 LTSVTAYLIGVF
+335 LTSVVAYFIGVF

-354 LLPKTLG
+354 LLPEALG
-361 IDLKPTFSFL
+361 IDLQPAFSFI
-371 GYLNIFFIGFLVVLI
+371 GYLNIFFIGLLVVLI
-386 FSIPSLYSISGIKAG
+386 FSIPSLYSISEIKAA

-406 AFNPVS
+406 TFNPVS
-412 LNFSLKNSVLLSIL
+412 LNFSLMNIILLSIL
-426 VFILTAYFVNQTEQ
+426 VVILMTYFVYQTEQ
-440 KFYTVLYF
+440 KLYTVLYF
-448 VAFFVTMFIFY
+448 VAFFVTMLIFY
-459 GVSRLLILF
+459 GVSKLLILF
-468 IKHFY
+468 IKAFY
-473 RFSNNGYR
+473 KFSNNSYR

-532 LFFVGIDRDIQG
+532 LFFVSIDRDMQR
-544 DLESFVKGV
+544 DLESFIKDV

-564 ASATFVA
+564 ASASFIS

-578 EVVSEGNRSAWV
+578 EVVSESNRSAWV

-610 EGDWWEPG
+610 EGEWWEPG
-618 NENEM
+618 NEDEL

-634 LGMKIDDKIT
+634 LGMKINDKIV
-644 LNILGRDVTGVVKNF
+644 LNILGRDVTGIVKNF

-693 DMPSSDILAKI
+693 ELPSSEILARI
-704 IDKFPNVSAIKIDRI
+704 VEKFPNVSAIKIDRI
-719 LSQVSEVLSKVFI
+719 LSQVSEVLNKVFI

-739 IVIVIGLIVIVS
+739 IVIIIGLIVIVS

-764 LIYKIVGVDFP
+764 LIYKILGVDFP
-775 TILKS
+775 TILKA
-780 MTMEFALIYGTLI
+780 MTMEFAVIYGTLI
-793 IFALTVA
+793 FFALSVA
-800 TLSSYLVVENTLQ
+800 TISSFLVVENALQ
-813 LTWYFDLGLTFWI
+813 LTWQFDLGLTLWI
-826 LGSTALVSF
+826 LLSTAVVSF

>member
-1 MQIDAIVLLRLGM
+1 MFDIQQ
-14 GRLFNIKQLRLINK
+14 FKLINK

-64 LNSEIENNSKELL
+64 LNSEIDNNSKKLL

-88 PLPDEIID
+88 PLPEKIID
-96 QLKAI
+96 EFDALGK
-101 GEVSSTIEFATML
+101 VSTAIEFATML

-129 DNRYPLYGE
+129 DDNYPLYGN
-138 IETSPQIAS
+138 IETIPQIAS
-147 ERIFVNSKKP
+147 ERIFVNSQKP

-164 IQKLLNINLGDDVV
+164 IQKLLKLSFGDDVV
-178 IMGQEF
+178 IMGQQF

-203 EFAIISMDSYE
+203 EFAIISMESYE
-214 QFGLSSGGSFLDH
+214 QFGLNSGGSFLDH
-227 EYRIKFNKSIK
+227 EYRIKFKNS
-238 GTGQEE
+238 TQVEE
-244 LIKSIVA
+244 KEKLVRSIVE
-251 YDDSITTRLPGESG
+251 YDDSIEIRLPGESG

-300 FVNQNNTSIAVKK
+300 FVNQSNTSIAVKK

-326 FYEIFLILV
+326 FYEIMMILV
-335 LTSVTAYLIGVF
+335 LTSVVAYFIGVF

-354 LLPKTLG
+354 LLPEALG
-361 IDLKPTFSFL
+361 IDLQPTFSFI
-371 GYLNIFFIGFLVVLI
+371 GYLNIFFIGLLVVLI
-386 FSIPSLYSISGIKAG
+386 FSIPSLYSISEIKAA

-406 AFNPVS
+406 TFNPVS
-412 LNFSLKNSVLLSIL
+412 LNFSLMNIILLSIL
-426 VFILTAYFVNQTEQ
+426 VVILMTYFVYQTEQ
-440 KFYTVLYF
+440 KLYTVLYF
-448 VAFFVTMFIFY
+448 VAFFVTMLIFY
-459 GVSRLLILF
+459 GVSKLLILF
-468 IKHFY
+468 IKAFY
-473 RFSNNGYR
+473 KFSNNSYR

-532 LFFVGIDRDIQG
+532 LFFVSIDRDMQR
-544 DLESFVKGV
+544 DLESFIKDV

-564 ASATFVA
+564 ASASFIS

-578 EVVSEGNRSAWV
+578 EVVSESNRSAWV

-610 EGDWWEPG
+610 EGEWWEPG
-618 NENEM
+618 NEDEL

-634 LGMKIDDKIT
+634 LGMKINDKIV
-644 LNILGRDVTGVVKNF
+644 LNILGRDVTGIVKNF

-693 DMPSSDILAKI
+693 ELPSSEILARI
-704 IDKFPNVSAIKIDRI
+704 VEKFPNVSAIKIDRI
-719 LSQVSEVLSKVFI
+719 LSQVSEVLNKVFI

-739 IVIVIGLIVIVS
+739 IVIIIGLIVIVS

-764 LIYKIVGVDFP
+764 LIYKILGVDFP
-775 TILKS
+775 TILKA
-780 MTMEFALIYGTLI
+780 MTMEFAVIYGTLI
-793 IFALTVA
+793 FFALSVA
-800 TLSSYLVVENTLQ
+800 TISSFLVVENALQ
-813 LTWYFDLGLTFWI
+813 LTWQFDLGLTLWI
-826 LGSTALVSF
+826 LLSTAVVSF

>member
-1 MQIDAIVLLRLGM
+1 
-14 GRLFNIKQLRLINK
+14 LFDIQQFKLINK

-64 LNSEIENNSKELL
+64 LNSEIDNNSKELL

-88 PLPDEIID
+88 PLPEKIIEEFD
-96 QLKAI
+96 TLGK
-101 GEVSSTIEFATML
+101 VSAAIEFATML

-129 DNRYPLYGE
+129 DDNYPLYGN
-138 IETSPQIAS
+138 IETIPQIAS
-147 ERIFVNSKKP
+147 ERIFVNSQKP

-164 IQKLLNINLGDDVV
+164 IQKLLKLSFGDDVV
-178 IMGQEF
+178 IMGQQF

-203 EFAIISMDSYE
+203 EFAIISMESYE
-214 QFGLSSGGSFLDH
+214 QFGLNSGGSFLDH
-227 EYRIKFNKSIK
+227 EYRIKFKNSTQVEKK
-238 GTGQEE
+238 EK
-244 LIKSIVA
+244 LVRSIVE
-251 YDDSITTRLPGESG
+251 YDDSIEIRLPGESG

-300 FVNQNNTSIAVKK
+300 FVNQSNTSIAVKK

-326 FYEIFLILV
+326 FYEIMMILV
-335 LTSVTAYLIGVF
+335 LTSVVAYFIGVF

-354 LLPKTLG
+354 LLPEALG
-361 IDLKPTFSFL
+361 IDLQPAFSFI
-371 GYLNIFFIGFLVVLI
+371 GYLNIFFIGLLVVLI
-386 FSIPSLYSISGIKAG
+386 FSIPSLYSISEIKAA

-406 AFNPVS
+406 TFNPVS
-412 LNFSLKNSVLLSIL
+412 LNFSLMNIILLSIL
-426 VFILTAYFVNQTEQ
+426 VVILMTYFVYQTEQ
-440 KFYTVLYF
+440 KLYTVLYF
-448 VAFFVTMFIFY
+448 VAFFVTMLIFY
-459 GVSRLLILF
+459 GVSKLLILF
-468 IKHFY
+468 IKAFY
-473 RFSNNGYR
+473 KFSNNSYR

-532 LFFVGIDRDIQG
+532 LFFVSIDRDMQR
-544 DLESFVKGV
+544 DLESFIKDV

-564 ASATFVA
+564 ASASFIS

-578 EVVSEGNRSAWV
+578 EVVSESNRSAWV

-610 EGDWWEPG
+610 EGEWWEPG
-618 NENEM
+618 NEDEL

-634 LGMKIDDKIT
+634 LGMKINDKIV
-644 LNILGRDVTGVVKNF
+644 LNILGRDVTGIVKNF

-693 DMPSSDILAKI
+693 ELPSSEILARI
-704 IDKFPNVSAIKIDRI
+704 VEKFPNVSAIKIDRI
-719 LSQVSEVLSKVFI
+719 LSQVSEVLNKVFI

-739 IVIVIGLIVIVS
+739 IVIIIGLIVIVS

-764 LIYKIVGVDFP
+764 LIYKILGVDFP
-775 TILKS
+775 TILKA
-780 MTMEFALIYGTLI
+780 MTMEFAVIYGTLI
-793 IFALTVA
+793 FFALLVA
-800 TLSSYLVVENTLQ
+800 TISSFLVVENALQ
-813 LTWYFDLGLTFWI
+813 LTWQFDLGLTLWI
-826 LGSTALVSF
+826 LLSTAVVSF